1 MNHIE
6 EIDFFENP
14 IIETEYS
21 LQKKYKKFL
30 KQNPD
35 ILVLDLIEPVPIYE
49 HWVNPKTAIKHY
61 NAKNYVEYKLTN
73 ITNAY
78 KQFDPVIIERMLIEE
93 AQKLKNICKGSV
105 VTDKM
110 CDYLIKKAKI
120 NNDTITVKPNKT
132 IRFLTNPFYQYT
144 EYEYK
149 NRKKII
155 ANIKAK
161 YIGDKKRTNNYNL
174 IHNAIVDFDLNKGL
188 IKYTHLKETTNLSI
202 ATIKNYLKGY
212 PTLKF
217 LYEEVKDFSRNTKQ
231 KQTKKYNDAKISKK
245 AI

>member
-35 ILVLDLIEPVPIYE
+35 ILVLDLVEPVPIYE
-49 HWVNPKTAIKHY
+49 HWVNPKTAIEHY

-78 KQFDPVIIERMLIEE
+78 KQFDP
-93 AQKLKNICKGSV
+93 
-105 VTDKM
+105 
-110 CDYLIKKAKI
+110 
-120 NNDTITVKPNKT
+120 ITVKPNKT
-132 IRFLTNPFYQYT
+132 IRFLTNPFYQYI

-149 NRKKII
+149 NRKKLI

-161 YIGDKKRTNNYNL
+161 YIGDKKRIKNYNL
-174 IHNAIVDFDLNKGL
+174 IHNAITDFDLNEGL

-202 ATIKNYLKGY
+202 ATIKNYLKDY
-212 PTLKF
+212 PTLKN
-217 LYEEVKDFSRNTKQ
+217 LYEEVKDFSRNRKQ

>member
-1 MNHIE
+1 MNHIKR
-6 EIDFFENP
+6 IDFFDNQ
-14 IIETEYS
+14 IIETKYS
-21 LQKKYKKFL
+21 LKRRYKEFL
-30 KQNPD
+30 KQNSN
-35 ILVLDLIEPVPIYE
+35 IMVLDLVEPVPIYE
-49 HWVNPKTAIKHY
+49 HWVNPKTAIEHY

-110 CDYLIKKAKI
+110 CDYLIEKAKI

-149 NRKKII
+149 NRKKLI

-161 YIGDKKRTNNYNL
+161 YIGDKKRTKNYNL